1 MQTGDIGIEL
11 LMNPKKHRASSVVSD
26 SASDDVKSQRSVKSS
41 HSRGSVRK
49 SRSSR
54 DDDSASVAT
63 SSSAT
68 SSSASTASS
77 SDTSSMSSYSSK
89 KHSSKKKHASSSSEN
104 SYSTLSVESREPT
117 KRYSQEEIMN
127 MKKEILYQFDRL
139 EKKGI
144 NLPRK
149 FTLASNLDEMKAEFE
164 RLKKER
170 EVDISVRFQRRML
183 MTIVSGIEYLNDKF
197 DPFDAKLSGWSENVN
212 DSIND
217 YDDIFEELHEKYK
230 GKANMPPELK
240 LMFAIGGSAFMFHL
254 RNTMM
259 KSFLGGG
266 MMGNANNIEA
276 MMQQHQQKVQ
286 SQAQAS
292 QNQGGGILGG
302 LGSML
307 GGLFGGGGKGNIDIG
322 EAVYQA
328 TKHPGRGNQG
338 NQGNQMRGPSD
349 IDDILKEMQ
358 GGAGNNNS
366 AQDRV
371 EMMSTISA
379 SELSE
384 MRDDVSVAT
393 RNVLPPKKR
402 GPQRRTLNMNI

>member
-11 LMNPKKHRASSVVSD
+11 LMNPKKHRASSVISD

-41 HSRGSVRK
+41 RSRGHSSGRK
-49 SRSSR
+49 SSS
-54 DDDSASVAT
+54 SASVT
-63 SSSAT
+63 SSSSGSTASS

-77 SDTSSMSSYSSK
+77 DDTSSMSSYSSK

-104 SYSTLSVESREPT
+104 SYSTLSIESREPT

-149 FTLASNLDEMKAEFE
+149 FTLASNLDEMKAEFD

-170 EVDISVRFQRRML
+170 EVDISIRFQRRML
-183 MTIVSGIEYLNDKF
+183 MTIVSGVEYLNDKF
-197 DPFDAKLSGWSENVN
+197 DPFDVKLSGWSESVN
-212 DSIND
+212 DSILD

-266 MMGNANNIEA
+266 GMAGNASNIEA

-286 SQAQAS
+286 SQS
-292 QNQGGGILGG
+292 QQSQGSGLMGGIGN
-302 LGSML
+302 ML
-307 GGLFGGGGKGNIDIG
+307 GGLFGGFGQGAPAQSQPVQQQTQRGMRGPGG
-322 EAVYQA
+322 
-328 TKHPGRGNQG
+328 QG
-338 NQGNQMRGPSD
+338 GQMRGPSD

-358 GGAGNNNS
+358 AGAGNS
-366 AQDRV
+366 QAQDRV

-384 MRDDVSVAT
+384 MRDDVSVGT